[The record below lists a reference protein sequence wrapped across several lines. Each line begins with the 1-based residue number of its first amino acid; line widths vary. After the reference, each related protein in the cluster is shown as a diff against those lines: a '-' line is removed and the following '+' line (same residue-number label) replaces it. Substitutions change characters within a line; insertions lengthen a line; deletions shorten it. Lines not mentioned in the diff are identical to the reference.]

1 MQLFLEMLMDAGPLV
16 GVLFAVACLLLIH
29 FFWQYFS
36 RGIGLYLRLRSL
48 VTSVRNVGKD
58 SDDHIKEKLEKV
70 FRGSIAS
77 HAWTEYEE
85 TLHEQYGWSGG
96 EKRLTGVRA
105 TLPAGAF
112 LNLESLVDSK
122 IGSEYFKHLPGILV
136 GLGIIGTF
144 LGLIQGLIDFRPDV
158 ADPTAMKEGLVGLLR
173 NVRDA
178 FTFSAFAISFAILV
192 TFLEKWL
199 YSACAKWVGELG
211 QVLDGM
217 FRAGVAEEYLRDLV
231 SASQDGA
238 SQTRQLK
245 ESLVEDLK
253 AVLTNLTDRQIAATQ
268 QLGADIGQQIDSS
281 LRAPLAAIARTVE
294 VASGQQTAAAST
306 ILEQLMTAFMA
317 QMRETMGGQLG
328 ELSGLMR
335 QTSASMAQ
343 VEQSLQSLVVEMR
356 KATSESASGV
366 QQAMSELMQKLA
378 DHQAAQASAVKS
390 STESVLEQVRVALGQ
405 MADSQVEANR
415 RSQESVST
423 VTSGLEMRLK
433 ELTAATS
440 LHVGQTQN
448 VVDQLGSVSG
458 EVFTAMGGAAAQVTG
473 TVERLQE
480 ALDKMSRVA
489 AQLTVLESRTAHGAE
504 SLLNATTG
512 LDGASQRLA
521 TAMAQLAT
529 TTSHLQE
536 VANAA
541 RTEQQMRAA
550 LLADVQKVMTETQIA
565 AAGFRDLG
573 RQVQEALTVAFGQ
586 FGDGMTATISKHL
599 SEYQK
604 ELGNAVGILSN
615 ALQELAEQIEQA
627 QS

>member
-1 MQLFLEMLMDAGPLV
+1 MPLFLGKVLEAGLV
-16 GVLFAVACLLLIH
+16 GILFVAACLLLVH
-29 FFWQYFS
+29 FVWQYLF
-36 RGIGLYLRLRSL
+36 RGANLYLRLRTL
-48 VTSVRNVGKD
+48 VSAVRAIDQKEGAKVKD
-58 SDDHIKEKLEKV
+58 RLDLV

-77 HAWTEYEE
+77 HSWAEYEE
-85 TLHEQYGWSGG
+85 TLHEQYAWVGN
-96 EKRLTGVRA
+96 EKRLSGVRA

-112 LNLESLVDSK
+112 LNLESLVDSR

-158 ADPTAMKEGLVGLLR
+158 ADPTELKRGLVGLFR
-173 NVRDA
+173 NVSDA
-178 FTFSAFAISFAILV
+178 FTFSAFAICAAIIV

-199 YSACAKWVGELG
+199 YSACSKWVGELG
-211 QVLDGM
+211 QALDGM
-217 FRAGVAEEYLRDLV
+217 FRAGVGEEYLRDLV
-231 SASQDGA
+231 TASQDNA

-268 QLGADIGQQIDSS
+268 QLGTDLGKQIDSS
-281 LRAPLAAIARTVE
+281 LRGPLDAIAKTVE
-294 VASGQQTAAAST
+294 VASGQQAAAAST
-306 ILEQLMTAFMA
+306 VLEQLMTAFMA

-328 ELSGLMR
+328 ELSGLMQ

-343 VEQSLQSLVVEMR
+343 VEQSLQSLVAEMR
-356 KATSESASGV
+356 KATSESAAGV
-366 QQAMSELMQKLA
+366 QQAMTELMQKLA
-378 DHQAAQASAVKS
+378 DHQASQASAVRS
-390 STESVLEQVRVALGQ
+390 STDNVLEQVRTALAQ
-405 MADSQVEANR
+405 MADSQVAANR
-415 RSQESVST
+415 RAQET
-423 VTSGLEMRLK
+423 VAAVTGALEERIKDLADV
-433 ELTAATS
+433 TGR
-440 LHVGQTQN
+440 HVGETQN
-448 VVDQLGSVSG
+448 VVAQLGTVSS
-458 EVFTAMGGAAAQVTG
+458 EIFTAMSASASQVTG
-473 TVERLQE
+473 AVDRLQE
-480 ALDKMSRVA
+480 ALDRMSRVA

-512 LDGASQRLA
+512 LDSASQRLA
-521 TAMAQLAT
+521 TAMTQLGT

-550 LLADVQKVMTETQIA
+550 LLTDVQKVMTETQVA
-565 AAGFRDLG
+565 AAGFRDLAG
-573 RQVQEALTVAFGQ
+573 QLQDALSVAFGQ
-586 FGDGMTATISKHL
+586 FGDGMTTTVSKHL
-599 SEYQK
+599 AEYQK